1 MSWSCFVFW
10 VRWADCSRLGT
21 VYAVMVP
28 ARRAEVEEWARGSYP
43 AEWEEVE
50 GRLAGLPAGL
60 PADVSEEEILERLG
74 SGQLQRLA
82 QQSRDAIAALEKVE
96 RGKLPVYTR
105 S

>member
-1 MSWSCFVFW
+1 
-10 VRWADCSRLGT
+10 
-21 VYAVMVP
+21 MVP

-50 GRLAGLPAGL
+50 GRLAGLPA
-60 PADVSEEEILERLG
+60 DVSGEEILERLG